1 MKRID
6 YRYAVVAVA
15 LAVGVLSGCSDQP
28 AAAPKPVVNTT
39 QQAKPT
45 GPTGDASEP
54 VAPTG
59 EPAGDQHPFCA
70 KVTANGEVL
79 DSMSDTTAM
88 SDAEKNKIK
97 EQLTGLAEAAPAEIK
112 PVMEQIATG
121 YEKLMNG
128 KITAE
133 DEEEAQAVSAAVL
146 KFGEWMTKNCTT

>member
-28 AAAPKPVVNTT
+28 AAAPKPIANTT

-45 GPTGDASEP
+45 VPTESEP
-54 VAPTG
+54 VAPAT
-59 EPAGDQHPFCA
+59 EPGGDHHPFCA
-70 KVTANGEVL
+70 KVTANGAVI
-79 DSMSDTTAM
+79 DSIGDSTSL
-88 SDAEKNKIK
+88 SDAEKSKVK
-97 EQLTGLAEAAPAEIK
+97 EQLAEMVAAAPADIK
-112 PVMEQIATG
+112 PVMEEIATG

-133 DEEEAQAVSAAVL
+133 DEEEAQAVSAALL